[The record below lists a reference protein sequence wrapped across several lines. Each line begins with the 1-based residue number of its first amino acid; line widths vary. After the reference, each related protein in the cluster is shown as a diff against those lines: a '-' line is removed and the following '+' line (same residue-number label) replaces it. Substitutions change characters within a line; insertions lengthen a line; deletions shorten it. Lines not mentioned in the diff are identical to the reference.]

1 MKKLSR
7 KKEKPEKIIPDN
19 LDEYIHRSEYKVLFL
34 KYWAIRKA
42 YAAIKKKHDALKIA
56 TGIELAPKRPR
67 KRTSYGAG

>member
-1 MKKLSR
+1 MAKKIKDRSG
-7 KKEKPEKIIPDN
+7 KIPDN

-56 TGIELAPKRPR
+56 AGIELAPKRAR
-67 KRTSYGAG
+67 KKRILGPS